1 MQFKKNFKYK
11 NAKSKKYFF
20 MNSFIVL
27 RTSLLIELVDLRV
40 SKPEYELICG

>member
-20 MNSFIVL
+20 IFFKFKKI
-27 RTSLLIELVDLRV
+27 REI
-40 SKPEYELICG
+40 